1 MSYINKFKQGVVSIK
16 TNLRGWKTNRKI
28 IVIESDDWGSI
39 RMPSKNVYNQC
50 LNAGYKV
57 DKNIYEKY
65 DSLASEDDLELLFG
79 LLTKYNDKNN
89 NHPVFTANCV
99 TANPDFDKIRESNF
113 QTYYYQSIEDT
124 FKEYPR
130 HQNNMNLWKSGLNSN
145 IFFPQFHA
153 REHLNI
159 SLFLSHLQQSEPDV
173 LFGFNHKM
181 PGAISKNNFKIG
193 NVYVE
198 ATNFNTEQD
207 KIEKEKILIEGL
219 QMFENIFNF
228 KSESYIPTNYIV
240 SSDFYPALYANG
252 VKFIQGSRVLI
263 EPVTDEDN
271 ILHKRYLGQKE
282 QSGLVA
288 LVRNCR
294 FEPTLIRSSNEVQY
308 CMRDIQ
314 NAFSFH
320 KPAIISSHRLNYVGY
335 IDEKNRDQNLNFL
348 KQLLDNIINKWPD
361 VEFMTSAELGKI
373 ILKNE

>member
-1 MSYINKFKQGVVSIK
+1 MNLIQQLKQEAFSIK
-16 TNLRGWKTNRKI
+16 TNIMGWQTKRKI
-28 IVIESDDWGSI
+28 VVIESDDWGSI
-39 RMPSKNVYNQC
+39 RMPSKKVYNQC
-50 LNAGYKV
+50 LSAGYKV
-57 DKNIYEKY
+57 DANLYEKY

-79 LLTKYNDKNN
+79 LLLKYKDKNN

-124 FKEYPR
+124 FKEYPK
-130 HQNNMNLWKSGLNSN
+130 HNNNMNLWKSGLQSN

-153 REHLNI
+153 REHLNV
-159 SLFLSHLQQSEPDV
+159 SLFLSHLQQSHPDV

-181 PGAISKNNFKIG
+181 PGSILKDNFKIG

-198 ATNFNTEQD
+198 ATNINSEKD
-207 KIEKEKILIEGL
+207 KIEKKNILINGL
-219 QMFENIFNF
+219 KMFENIFNY

-240 SSDFYPALYANG
+240 SPDFYPSLYANG

-263 EPVTDEDN
+263 EPVTHGDN

-282 QSGLVA
+282 QSGLIA

-294 FEPTLIRSSNEVQY
+294 FEPTFSQSNNEVQY

-314 NAFSFH
+314 NAFLFH

-335 IDEKNRDQNLNFL
+335 IDNKNRDQNLYFL
-348 KQLLDNIINKWPD
+348 KQLLDNIVKKWPD
-361 VEFMTSAELGKI
+361 VEFMTSAGLGKI